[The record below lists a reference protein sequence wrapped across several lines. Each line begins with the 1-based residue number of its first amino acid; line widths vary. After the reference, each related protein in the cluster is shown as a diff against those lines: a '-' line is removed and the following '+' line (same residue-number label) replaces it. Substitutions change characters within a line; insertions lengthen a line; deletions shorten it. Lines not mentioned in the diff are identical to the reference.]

1 MYEANSVHV
10 YGNYFFSPEIKQTT
24 DFSNA
29 FNSVNHEV
37 MFKEIGSC
45 IPSMAAWMK

>member
-1 MYEANSVHV
+1 MYEVNSV
-10 YGNYFFSPEIKQTT
+10 YGNDFFPPEIEKTI

-29 FNSVNHEV
+29 FNSINCEV
-37 MFKEIGSC
+37 MFKELQSC